1 MSHKIFFALI
11 AGLTGGILFRS
22 FFDLGLSAIIFFLVM
37 GGGALVYWLFNK
49 KETKILFL
57 SIIIVA
63 FSAGVARLHL
73 DDWNLNLKATDNLV
87 GKEVVIKG
95 IISDEP
101 DKRENNVRIVVSIEE
116 IYSAGSVF
124 KNNLPKTIVST
135 DFYPEWRYG
144 DYVSLSGVLRK
155 PENFATDNGR
165 QFNYVSYLAKD
176 GIYYEVARPHLKLIE
191 HGRGNFV
198 KEALFSLKKSFLE
211 KVSKVVPEPEASLLG
226 GILLGAKESLGKE
239 LLDDFRTTGLIHIVV
254 LSGYNITIVADTI
267 MRVFSFL
274 PRTLPIVFGGGSII
288 LFAIMTGGSATV
300 VRASIMSLIVILG
313 KATGRMHD
321 AALTLFIAA
330 FLMLLHNPR
339 ILAFDP
345 SFQLSFLATLGL
357 VYLSPVLEKYFHFI
371 PGKWQLKELFLST
384 ISTQIF
390 VMPLILYNSGNFSSV
405 ALPTN
410 LLVLFF
416 VPLTMLLGFLTGV
429 FGFISGA
436 ISLFFGLLTSG
447 LLYYDLKVVE
457 FFSSLPFAS
466 FNISNFP
473 LWLMVFMYASY
484 AVIIFYIR
492 KKNVYS
498 KI

>member
-11 AGLTGGILFRS
+11 AGLAGGILFRS
-22 FFDLGLSAIIFFLVM
+22 FFDFGVSSLLFFVAIGIGTLI
-37 GGGALVYWLFNK
+37 YWLFNK
-49 KETKILFL
+49 KAAKILLL
-57 SIIIVA
+57 SVVVLA
-63 FSAGVARLHL
+63 FGTGIARLHF
-73 DDWNLNLKATDNLV
+73 DGQNINLKATESFV
-87 GKEVVIKG
+87 GKEILIKG
-95 IISDEP
+95 VISGEP
-101 DKRENNVRIVVSIEE
+101 DKRESGVRLVVSMEE
-116 IYSAGSVF
+116 ISFGGTVL
-124 KNNLPKTIVST
+124 KDNLPKIIVST

-144 DYVSLSGVLRK
+144 DYVSVQGGLRK
-155 PENFATDNGR
+155 PENFVTNNGR

-191 HGRGNFV
+191 HGHGNFV
-198 KEALFSLKKSFLE
+198 KEALFSLKKSFLG
-211 KVSKVVPEPEASLLG
+211 KITAVIPEPGASLLG
-226 GILLGAKESLGKE
+226 GILLGVKESLGKE
-239 LLDDFRTTGLIHIVV
+239 LLDDFRATGLIHIVV
-254 LSGYNITIVADTI
+254 LSGYNITIVAETI

-274 PRTLPIVFGGGSII
+274 PRTLPIIFGGGSII
-288 LFAIMTGGSATV
+288 LFSIMTGGSATV

-357 VYLSPVLEKYFHFI
+357 VYLSPILEKYFHFI
-371 PGKWQLKELFLST
+371 PGKWQFKELFLST

-390 VMPLILYNSGNFSSV
+390 VMPLILYSSGNFSSV

-429 FGFISGA
+429 FGFISGTL
-436 ISLFFGLLTSG
+436 SLLLGLMTSG

-457 FFSSLPFAS
+457 FFSSLPFSS
-466 FNISNFP
+466 FNIPDFP
-473 LWLMVFMYASY
+473 LWLTVFMYIAY
-484 AVIIFYIR
+484 AVIIFSIR

-498 KI
+498 KV

>member
-1 MSHKIFFALI
+1 MAHKIFFALI
-11 AGLTGGILFRS
+11 IGLTGGILFRS
-22 FFDLGLSAIIFFLVM
+22 FFDLGFPIIVFFLTTGVSI
-37 GGGALVYWLFNK
+37 LVYWFFNK
-49 KETKILFL
+49 KESKLLFL
-57 SIIIVA
+57 SITIIA
-63 FSAGVARLHL
+63 LGLGAARLHF
-73 DDWNLNLKATDNLV
+73 DDLNLDLKSTDKFI
-87 GKEVVIKG
+87 GEEVVVKG

-101 DKRENNVRIVVSIEE
+101 DKRESGVRLTAKMEE
-116 IYSAGSVF
+116 ISFGGRSLRD
-124 KNNLPKTIVST
+124 NLPEVTVSV

-144 DYVSLSGVLRK
+144 DYVELTGILKKPKNFRTESGR
-155 PENFATDNGR
+155 E
-165 QFNYVSYLAKD
+165 FNYVSYLAKD

-191 HGRGNFV
+191 HGHGNFV
-198 KEALFSLKKSFLE
+198 KEALFSVKKSFME
-211 KVSKVVPEPEASLLG
+211 KITAAIPEPEASLLG

-239 LLDDFRTTGLIHIVV
+239 LLDDFRATGLIHIVV
-254 LSGYNITIVADTI
+254 LSGYNITIVAETI

-274 PRTLPIVFGGGSII
+274 PRTLPIIFGGGSII

-330 FLMLLHNPR
+330 LLMLLHNPR

-357 VYLSPVLEKYFHFI
+357 VYLSPILEKYFHFI
-371 PGKWQLKELFLST
+371 PGKWQFKELLLST

-390 VMPLILYNSGNFSSV
+390 VMPLILYSSGNFSSV

-429 FGFISGA
+429 FGFTSSVISM
-436 ISLFFGLLTSG
+436 FFGLLASG

-457 FFSSLPFAS
+457 FFSALPFAS
-466 FNISNFP
+466 FNIPNFP
-473 LWLMVFMYASY
+473 LWLMVSMYTSY
-484 AVIIFYIR
+484 AVIIFFIR
-492 KKNVYS
+492 RKNVYS

>member
-1 MSHKIFFALI
+1 MAHKIFFVLI
-11 AGLTGGILFRS
+11 IGLTGGILFRS
-22 FFDLGLSAIIFFLVM
+22 FFDFGISALLFFIAIGV
-37 GGGALVYWLFNK
+37 GTFVYWLFDK
-49 KETKILFL
+49 KAVKILFL
-57 SIIIVA
+57 SVVVA
-63 FSAGVARLHL
+63 AFGAGIARLHF
-73 DDWNLNLKATDNLV
+73 DGQNINLKATENFV
-87 GKEVVIKG
+87 GKEILAEGV
-95 IISDEP
+95 ISDEP
-101 DKRENNVRIVVSIEE
+101 DKRENGVRLIISLESI
-116 IYSAGSVF
+116 SSGKSVLSD
-124 KNNLPKTIVST
+124 NLPKALVSV

-144 DYVSLSGVLRK
+144 DYVSVSGSLRK
-155 PENFATDNGR
+155 PENFMTDNGR

-176 GIYYEVARPHLKLIE
+176 GIYYEITRPRLELIE

-198 KEALFSLKKSFLE
+198 KEALFSLKKSFLG
-211 KVSKVVPEPEASLLG
+211 KIAAVIPEPEASLLG

-239 LLDDFRTTGLIHIVV
+239 LLDDFRATGLIHIVV
-254 LSGYNITIVADTI
+254 LSGYNITIVAETI

-274 PRTLPIVFGGGSII
+274 PRTLPIVLGGGSII

-330 FLMLLHNPR
+330 FFMILHNPR

-357 VYLSPVLEKYFHFI
+357 VYLSPILEKYFHFI
-371 PGKWQLKELFLST
+371 PGKWQFKELLLST

-390 VMPLILYNSGNFSSV
+390 VMPLILYSSGNFSSV

-416 VPLTMLLGFLTGV
+416 VPLTMLFGFLTGV
-429 FGFISGA
+429 SGFISGA
-436 ISLFFGLLTSG
+436 LSLFFGLMTSG

-457 FFSSLPFAS
+457 FFSALPFAS

-473 LWLMVFMYASY
+473 LWLMISMYISY
-484 AVIIFYIR
+484 AVIIFFMR